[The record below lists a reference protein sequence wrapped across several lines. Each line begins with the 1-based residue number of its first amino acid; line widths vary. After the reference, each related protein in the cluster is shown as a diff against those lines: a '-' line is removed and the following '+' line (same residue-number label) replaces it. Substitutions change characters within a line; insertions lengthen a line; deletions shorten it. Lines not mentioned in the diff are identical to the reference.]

1 MDREQVLGLID
12 ALRSDEA
19 LRDELRSVLLTQ
31 ELLELPERF
40 AAFVAEVRSFVAATE
55 ARFERIEADIAVL
68 KTDVAVLKVD
78 VAGLKVDVAGLK
90 VDVAGLKTD
99 VAGLKTDVAR
109 LKGSDLEQQA
119 RVKGAAYLGTA
130 GFRRARLVTTEDLAE
145 LCEDALDAGRIT
157 PEDLR
162 DVLAAD
168 VVFSARWDGEAVHV
182 VGEVA
187 GRVHVDDVERAERR
201 AGTLSKVTGVRGMP
215 MVLGASVDEPAG
227 VLAGQRGV
235 AVVSP
240 VGWSEEN

>member
-68 KTDVAVLKVD
+68 KTDVAV
-78 VAGLKVDVAGLK
+78 
-90 VDVAGLKTD
+90 LKTD

-215 MVLGASVDEPAG
+215 MVLGASVDDPAG

>member
-1 MDREQVLGLID
+1 VEREQVLGLID

-19 LRDELRSVLLTQ
+19 LRDELRSVLLTK
-31 ELLELPERF
+31 ELLELPELF
-40 AAFVAEVRSFVAATE
+40 SSFVAEVRSFVAATE

-68 KTDVAVLKVD
+68 KL
-78 VAGLKVDVAGLK
+78 
-90 VDVAGLKTD
+90 
-99 VAGLKTDVAR
+99 DVAR

-130 GFRRARLVTTEDLAE
+130 GFRRARLVTTEDLVE

-157 PEDLR
+157 PEELR
-162 DVLAAD
+162 DVLATD
-168 VVFSARWDGEAVHV
+168 VVFSAGWDGEAVHV

-201 AGTLSKVTGVRGMP
+201 AGTLSKVTGARGMS
-215 MVLGASVDEPAG
+215 MVLGASVDDPAG
-227 VLAGQRGV
+227 GLAGERGV

-240 VGWSEEN
+240 VGWSGAG